1 MLRGSRELQRPS
13 VPGTSTPTREGK
25 VPSNTPNKQLGPVAP
40 GSPADTGEAG
50 AQDQRECEEEGTV
63 VNLPYEA
70 VQSGSGGES
79 QCPVR
84 FPRY

>member
-1 MLRGSRELQRPS
+1 MGPMPTILIVVDERREEKAR
-13 VPGTSTPTREGK
+13 
-25 VPSNTPNKQLGPVAP
+25 SNTPNEQLGPVAP
-40 GSPADTGEAG
+40 GNSADTGETD
-50 AQDQRECEEEGTV
+50 AQDQGECEEEGTV